1 MLLPRQHCFWP
12 LLKCVSLLSEVVT
25 SARTL
30 PWFDVC
36 IVGTGSA
43 GASETPAG
51 DDGHLRAVVFLPFL
65 FRGLAES
72 LNSVKLVCVHQWPW
86 FSLESASCWSTDLSS
101 SSLWTFTWSSSI
113 QDAPHPN
120 LILWDIAAA
129 SEVMSPQALSLRWS
143 TFWGFFDCQW
153 SLQRSPVFPQKQ
165 KDLSWLAWSTVVWT
179 LFQVLRLACGALWW
193 GTGLVS
199 FPASCSLVLF
209 PSQGVWGS
217 GPPRQIGLLAVPLL
231 LVGCLYVVHVYLVSI
246 HLWNFAPS
254 YFFPSNYSFNCL
266 LLILQIYSTVCNSGL
281 YTVFLVFLWLFH
293 YFIFPRVLNFS
304 PKKG

>member
-1 MLLPRQHCFWP
+1 MLLPKQHRFWP

-51 DDGHLRAVVFLPFL
+51 DDRHLRVVVFLPFL

-72 LNSVKLVCVHQWPW
+72 LTSVKLVCVHQWPW
-86 FSLESASCWSTDLSS
+86 FSLESASFWSADLSP
-101 SSLWTFTWSSSI
+101 SSLWTFTWSYSI

-120 LILWDIAAA
+120 LFLWELALA

-143 TFWGFFDCQW
+143 TFGAFFDCQW

-165 KDLSWLAWSTVVWT
+165 KDLSWLAWSTMLWT
-179 LFQVLRLACGALWW
+179 LFQVLRLACGALW
-193 GTGLVS
+193 S
-199 FPASCSLVLF
+199 HSLLPVPYF
-209 PSQGVWGS
+209 SSPVWGS
-217 GPPRQIGLLAVPLL
+217 GPPGQIGLLAVPLL
-231 LVGCLYVVHVYLVSI
+231 LEGCLYVVHVYLVSI

-254 YFFPSNYSFNCL
+254 YFFS
-266 LLILQIYSTVCNSGL
+266 Q
-281 YTVFLVFLWLFH
+281 
-293 YFIFPRVLNFS
+293 
-304 PKKG
+304 